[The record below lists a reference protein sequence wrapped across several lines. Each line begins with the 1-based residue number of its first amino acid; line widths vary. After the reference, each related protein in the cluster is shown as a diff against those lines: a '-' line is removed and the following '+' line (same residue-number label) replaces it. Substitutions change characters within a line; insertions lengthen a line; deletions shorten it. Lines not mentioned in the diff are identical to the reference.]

1 MFGPAIMAAA
11 GGWLSTNN
19 DAIFDGLN
27 YNSYFI
33 RSESGAV
40 ITPDTVLDIPEWL
53 SLVSN
58 IGDDFGKLPTFVYDE
73 DRGGNR
79 TRARG
84 TPLYSLL
91 HDMPNPN
98 ISAMNFKQLVVNW
111 AYNWEAFRAE
121 IEFKNG
127 SPLALWPIHPGRIKL
142 KTDKGTVYYEINS
155 SDVGVAPVRREA
167 WQIFDFH
174 RFGPDGF
181 RGYILP
187 KQGRN
192 LFGLGQTLMQYAAK
206 FFKDDTTP
214 SVALIHEEELKYE
227 QQAELRQWWIN
238 QHEGPHGVAVLSGKL
253 KLERFD
259 IDPEKAQ
266 LLQSRQFTA
275 RQFCMLGRF
284 PVAMLGLFDNNYSN
298 VEAMREGYYPE
309 TIHPLCVLFD
319 QECKRKLL
327 DDDQRESVLIE
338 TDMNAM
344 LRGSPTTRANV
355 QRTRIYS
362 GTMTPNE
369 AKRMENENTAGP
381 EGDVLLVP
389 TNMAPLSMV
398 VEGRS
403 LGSAKGGNPAAGESP
418 NPVEEP
424 GPDTSQMK
432 QAAIFRPLFFAAAER
447 CVEKQAKATWHRA
460 SAKADDWRAWCPVF
474 FAKQGNYWRAAMGT
488 VADAY
493 SAALGQP
500 PSLNYETVCRETAE
514 ASARDADA
522 AFAGGP
528 ESVLAL
534 CESWRDT
541 LAEKVTDTIMQA
553 IEEEYGHAR

>member
-1 MFGPAIMAAA
+1 MLGSAIMAAA

-27 YNSYFI
+27 YNNYYI

-40 ITPDTVLDIPEWL
+40 ITPDTVLGIPEWL

-58 IGDDFGKLPTFVYDE
+58 IADDFGKLPTFVYDE
-73 DRGGNR
+73 DAAGNR
-79 TRARG
+79 TRAKG
-84 TPLYSLL
+84 SPLYALL
-91 HDMPNPN
+91 HDLPNPN
-98 ISAMNFKQLVVNW
+98 IAAMNFKQLVINW

-127 SPLALWPIHPGRIKL
+127 SPVALWPIHPSRIKL
-142 KTDKGTVYYEINS
+142 KTDKGTVYYEIAS
-155 SDVGVAPVRREA
+155 ADIGVAPVRRES

-181 RGYILP
+181 RGYVLP
-187 KQGRN
+187 ERSKN
-192 LFGLGQTLMQYAAK
+192 LFGLAQSITKYAAR
-206 FFKDDTTP
+206 FFSADTTP

-253 KLERFD
+253 KMERFD

-309 TIHPLCVLFD
+309 TIHPLTVLFD

-327 DDDQRESVLIE
+327 DDDQRERTLIE
-338 TDMNAM
+338 TDLNAM
-344 LRGSPTTRANV
+344 LRGSPLTRSNV

-369 AKRMENENTAGP
+369 ARRLENENTSGP

-389 TNMAPLSMV
+389 TNMAPLKDV
-398 VEGRS
+398 VSGK
-403 LGSAKGGNPAAGESP
+403 AKPQPPAPPGNPASGEDP
-418 NPVEEP
+418 NPADKGP
-424 GPDTSQMK
+424 GPDTSQPG
-432 QAAIFRPLFFAAAER
+432 QAAIFRPLFVAAAER
-447 CVEKQAKATWHRA
+447 CVEKQAKAVER
-460 SAKADDWRAWCPVF
+460 KAGDVAAGFWPA
-474 FAKQGNYWRAAMGT
+474 QENYWIEAMT
-488 VADAY
+488 TPAEAY
-493 SAALGQP
+493 AAALGNP
-500 PSLNYETVCRETAE
+500 PPVIE
-514 ASARDADA
+514 AACQTINRDCARDAASA
-522 AFAGGP
+522 AADGQAP
-528 ESVLAL
+528 VLVAR
-534 CESWRDT
+534 WREG
-541 LAEKVTDTIMQA
+541 LASASADTIMQA
-553 IEEEYGHAR
+553 IEEDFPHAG